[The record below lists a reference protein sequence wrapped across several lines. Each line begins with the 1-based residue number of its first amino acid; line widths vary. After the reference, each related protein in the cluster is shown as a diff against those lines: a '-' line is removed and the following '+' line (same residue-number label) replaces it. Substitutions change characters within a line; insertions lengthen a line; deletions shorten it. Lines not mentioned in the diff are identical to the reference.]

1 MIVSESLA
9 VDLSTQ
15 PTCSL
20 TNQFVQ
26 GDFTSDDDFEMNES
40 CRPRQAKASDELV
53 VKYIN
58 AFRDMMVHTNQ
69 DTDDAL
75 RKAISRM
82 EKLRN
87 ANSVNTALHTFA
99 SECSMKR
106 GRGTGKI
113 PVQPSSRA
121 RRRAGLSRGAATVG
135 KGRPSSSLPSK
146 KPKRKRNLAQNISSN
161 VANAKSH

>member
-121 RRRAGLSRGAATVG
+121 
-135 KGRPSSSLPSK
+135 
-146 KPKRKRNLAQNISSN
+146 
-161 VANAKSH
+161 